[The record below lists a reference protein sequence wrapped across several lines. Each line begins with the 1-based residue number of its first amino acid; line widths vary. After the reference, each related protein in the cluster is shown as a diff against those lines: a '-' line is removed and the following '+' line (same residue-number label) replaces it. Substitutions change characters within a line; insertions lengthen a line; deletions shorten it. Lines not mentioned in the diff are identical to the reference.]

1 MLRIATIRSLLVH
14 PLGTDLGGI
23 SNLKLKPQLDDQISN
38 QRDCLLASM
47 PTRTPA
53 PRCFSSRSN
62 SSGNGHG
69 GLPRHATDRSEH
81 PDAAIQ
87 IFPIVDGKIVESW
100 AVRVRFS
107 GFPCCTHVQRPR
119 DFPD

>member
-1 MLRIATIRSLLVH
+1 MVGNFYLGITSRLPVIRPKESCRPAAGGSLAEERNWLLSLFSCLKTRLSRKAIFQQQVQNMLRIATIRSLLAH

-53 PRCFSSRSN
+53 PRCFSSR
-62 SSGNGHG
+62 
-69 GLPRHATDRSEH
+69 
-81 PDAAIQ
+81 
-87 IFPIVDGKIVESW
+87 
-100 AVRVRFS
+100 
-107 GFPCCTHVQRPR
+107 
-119 DFPD
+119 